1 MNKTLQA
8 ALWYANLGYSVIP
21 LSPNTKIPPKGFSVE
36 EFRTRIALDEEI
48 EAWFKKEPNYNLAI
62 VTGKL
67 SNLCVV
73 DFDLYKPEFSIDV
86 ARKYFP
92 DDITTPMA
100 TTPGGGKHLFFA
112 YPQDGHVT
120 VDSRML
126 PGIDFRG
133 EGGYIVVPPSCN
145 GESTPYQ
152 WIPGRK
158 IGEVELAQ
166 IPSLYLHK
174 LKNKNNIYARSENE
188 GADTAEEHG
197 VTKVTNGNVFSWG
210 RRDDDFFHVAYCMF
224 RGGAE
229 HEYVVETIRSL
240 AKVAPGPK
248 FKETDVQAKI
258 KSAKERAG
266 RKERNL
272 AADVRDFVMV
282 TNGNFLV
289 TDCYRELHIVT
300 NEDRKAVMVALNRL
314 SKEGLLVKEGVRNG
328 QYRLVDQEEE
338 LIDWM
343 SADTTPLDIN
353 YPLGIEEWVK
363 THKGNVIVIA
373 GESNAGKTAFCLNIA
388 HMNKDRFK
396 INYMSSEMHDGAEL
410 RLRLDKFAAPIE
422 TWKGVKFQ
430 FRTDNFP
437 DRIDPAGLNIVDYL
451 DEGNDAEAYKM
462 AMRIRKIADK
472 LIRGVA
478 VIAIQKSPGKDI
490 GFGGAGT
497 LNRARI
503 YLNIQPGI
511 MTIKKGKIWASDV
524 NPSGRSC
531 EFKLVG
537 GSTFMLVP
545 GKGWEK
551 N

>member
-36 EFRTRIALDEEI
+36 EFRTRIAVDEEI
-48 EAWFKKEPNYNLAI
+48 EAWFKTEPNYNLAI
-62 VTGKL
+62 ITGKL
-67 SNLCVV
+67 SKICVV
-73 DFDLYKPEFSIDV
+73 DFDSYKPEFNIEV
-86 ARKYFP
+86 AREYFP
-92 DDITTPMA
+92 EDIITPMA
-100 TTPGGGKHLFFA
+100 MTPRGGKHLFFS
-112 YPQDGHVT
+112 YPQDEHVT

-145 GESTPYQ
+145 GGSTPYQ

-166 IPSLYLHK
+166 IPSLYLQA
-174 LKNKNNIYARSENE
+174 LKNKNNIYTRDHNAGPNITGQQLTTSATIDNIF
-188 GADTAEEHG
+188 AH
-197 VTKVTNGNVFSWG
+197 G

-229 HEYVVETIRSL
+229 HEYVLKTIRTL
-240 AKVAPGPK
+240 AEVSPGPK
-248 FKETDVQAKI
+248 FDETQVQAKI

-266 RKERNL
+266 RKDRNL
-272 AADVRDFVMV
+272 ASETRDFVLT
-282 TNGNFLV
+282 TNGNFLT
-289 TDCYRELHIVT
+289 TDVYNGLQLTTR
-300 NEDRKAVMVALNRL
+300 EDRKSVVMALSRL
-314 SKEGLLVKEGVRNG
+314 LKDGLIVRDGNKNG

-343 SADTTPLDIN
+343 SADTTPLDIK
-353 YPLGIEEWVK
+353 YPLGVEKWVK

-396 INYMSSEMHDGAEL
+396 VNYMSSEMHDGAEL

-422 TWKGVKFQ
+422 TWKSVKFQ

-437 DRIDPAGLNIVDYL
+437 DKIDPAGLNIVDYL

-472 LIRGVA
+472 LTCGVA

-503 YLNIQPGI
+503 YLNVQPGI
-511 MTIKKGKIWASDV
+511 LTIKKGKIWASDV

-545 GKGWEK
+545 GKGWE
-551 N
+551 

>member
-36 EFRTRIALDEEI
+36 EFRTRIAVDEEI
-48 EAWFKKEPNYNLAI
+48 EAWFKTEPNYNLAI
-62 VTGKL
+62 ITGKL
-67 SNLCVV
+67 SKICVV
-73 DFDLYKPEFSIDV
+73 DFDSYKPEFNIEV
-86 ARKYFP
+86 AREYFP
-92 DDITTPMA
+92 EDIITPMA
-100 TTPGGGKHLFFA
+100 MTPGGGKHLFFS
-112 YPQDGHVT
+112 YPQDEHVT

-145 GESTPYQ
+145 GGSTPYQ

-166 IPSLYLHK
+166 IPSLYLQA
-174 LKNKNNIYARSENE
+174 LKNKNNIYTRDHNAGPNITGQQLTTSATIDNIF
-188 GADTAEEHG
+188 AH
-197 VTKVTNGNVFSWG
+197 G

-229 HEYVVETIRSL
+229 HEYVLKTIRTL
-240 AKVAPGPK
+240 AEVSPGPK
-248 FKETDVQAKI
+248 FDETQVQAKI

-266 RKERNL
+266 RKDRNL
-272 AADVRDFVMV
+272 ASETRDFVLT
-282 TNGNFLV
+282 TNGNFLT
-289 TDCYRELHIVT
+289 TDVYNGLQLTTR
-300 NEDRKAVMVALNRL
+300 EDRKSVVMALSRL
-314 SKEGLLVKEGVRNG
+314 LKDGLIVRDGNKNG

-343 SADTTPLDIN
+343 SADTTPLDIK
-353 YPLGIEEWVK
+353 YPLGVEKWVK

-396 INYMSSEMHDGAEL
+396 VNYMSSEMHDGAEL

-422 TWKGVKFQ
+422 TWKSVKFQ

-437 DRIDPAGLNIVDYL
+437 DKIDPAGLNIVDYL

-472 LIRGVA
+472 LTCGVA

-503 YLNIQPGI
+503 YLNVQPGI

-537 GSTFMLVP
+537 GATFMLVP
-545 GKGWEK
+545 GKGWE
-551 N
+551 